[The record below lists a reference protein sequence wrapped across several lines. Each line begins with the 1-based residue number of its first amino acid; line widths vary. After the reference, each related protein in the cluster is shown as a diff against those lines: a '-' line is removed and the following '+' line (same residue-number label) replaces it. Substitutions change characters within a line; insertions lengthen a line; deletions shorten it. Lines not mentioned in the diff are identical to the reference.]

1 MDKGG
6 FDRTSVQS
14 WIALFNFAFMHA
26 PIGIA
31 LVDTDGHLLRANQAF
46 SNLIGYP
53 LTQLEGMHFKDFT
66 HPEDIALDLRL
77 FNEVLAA
84 QRDGYKVEKR
94 YIRSDGSTVYVVIH
108 VAAMRDDK
116 GEVVRFIS
124 QIEDITG
131 AKTAERELRERAAML
146 SLAMD
151 AINGGFWHLDVKS
164 DIFETSD
171 KLAELING
179 PGAERLNLQAYLS
192 KINPHD
198 LSAADLTHL
207 LSGRVEHAVTEYR
220 LNTNNGERWMRCE
233 RRLLRDGDGAPL
245 KIVGVALDFTPERT
259 RLADLELRSRTDV
272 LSGLLNRHGL
282 EIGYRELNCDEG
294 YSVLAIDLD
303 GFKAVNDRLG
313 HAMGDAVLVQT
324 AKRLSSTVDACDL
337 VARMGGD
344 EFAVVHGGSRVDGL
358 RLANSILEAMRLPI
372 VIDQVVTGVGISV
385 GCVWTREKREITLLL
400 ARADDL
406 LYEVKSEG
414 KNGMRSYSV
423 D

>member
-1 MDKGG
+1 MDKES
-6 FDRTSVQS
+6 FDRSSAQS
-14 WIALFNFAFMHA
+14 RIALFNFAFMHA

-53 LTQLEGMHFKDFT
+53 LSQLEGMHFKDFT

-84 QRDGYKVEKR
+84 QRDGYTVEKR
-94 YIRSDGSTVYVVIH
+94 YIRFDGTTVYVVIH

-131 AKTAERELRERAAML
+131 AKNAERELRERAAML

-164 DIFETSD
+164 DVFETSD
-171 KLAELING
+171 KLSQLING
-179 PGAERLNLQAYLS
+179 PGAERLDLHAYLS
-192 KINPHD
+192 KINPCD
-198 LSAADLTHL
+198 ISAADLTQL
-207 LSGRVEHAVTEYR
+207 LEGHIEHAVAEYR
-220 LNTNNGERWMRCE
+220 LNTINGERWIRCE

-245 KIVGVALDFTPERT
+245 KIVGVAIDFTAERL
-259 RLADLELRSRTDV
+259 RLADLELRARTDA

-282 EIGYRELNCDEG
+282 ETGYRELSCGDG
-294 YSVLAIDLD
+294 YSILAIDLD
-303 GFKAVNDRLG
+303 GFKAVNDCLG

-324 AKRLSSTVDACDL
+324 AKRLSSAAD
-337 VARMGGD
+337 
-344 EFAVVHGGSRVDGL
+344 
-358 RLANSILEAMRLPI
+358 I
-372 VIDQVVTGVGISV
+372 
-385 GCVWTREKREITLLL
+385 TRT
-400 ARADDL
+400 
-406 LYEVKSEG
+406 
-414 KNGMRSYSV
+414 
-423 D
+423 